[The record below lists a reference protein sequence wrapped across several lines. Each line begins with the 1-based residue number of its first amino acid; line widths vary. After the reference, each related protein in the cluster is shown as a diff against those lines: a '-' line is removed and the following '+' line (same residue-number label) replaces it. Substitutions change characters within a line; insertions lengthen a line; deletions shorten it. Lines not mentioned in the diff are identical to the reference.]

1 MLSSKQPL
9 QTRKEKEGKILS
21 KRAYKADRLRLKAVT
36 KATW

>member
-9 QTRKEKEGKILS
+9 QTRKEKEGKISS
-21 KRAYKADRLRLKAVT
+21 KRAYKANGLRRKAVT